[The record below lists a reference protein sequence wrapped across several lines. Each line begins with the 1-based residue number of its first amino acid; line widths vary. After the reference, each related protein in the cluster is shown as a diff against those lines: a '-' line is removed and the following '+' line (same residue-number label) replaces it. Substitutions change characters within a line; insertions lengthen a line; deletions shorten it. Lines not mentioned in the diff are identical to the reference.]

1 MPAGRRMRPRL
12 SVNIPVAT
20 AQLVQ
25 RLGCRDIAPI
35 APTNCRESQAR
46 FRSGD
51 KRGRAM
57 TAGEYVAAAALIV
70 LILWGV
76 KGILMQDKFRL

>member
-1 MPAGRRMRPRL
+1 MRPRL
-12 SVNIPVAT
+12 SQYAGRYSAARSNV
-20 AQLVQ
+20 